1 MANTGLSDKEII
13 QTLKSSRDKEK
24 AFSLILKKYQESL
37 YWHIRKMVISHPDT
51 DDIMQN
57 SFLKIW
63 KGLDKFRGDSSLY
76 TWVYRI
82 ATNETF
88 TFLKKRNRQ
97 RAFSINEEESPF
109 ENTLNSDHRFNGTEL
124 QRMLQSFILKLPDK
138 QRLIFNMKYFDE
150 MKYEEIS
157 RITGTSVGSLK
168 ASYHHAVNKIK
179 DMFNNEVI

>member
-1 MANTGLSDKEII
+1 MTDTGLSDKKII
-13 QTLKSSRDKEK
+13 QTLKDSRDKER
-24 AFSLILKKYQESL
+24 AFSLILKKYQERL
-37 YWHIRKMVISHPDT
+37 YWYIRKMVISHDDT
-51 DDIMQN
+51 DDILQN

-63 KGLDKFRGDSSLY
+63 KGLDKFRGDSSIY

-88 TFLKKRNRQ
+88 TFLKTRDKQ
-97 RAFSINEEESPF
+97 RAFSINKEESSF
-109 ENTLNSDHRFNGTEL
+109 ENTLKSDHHFNGTEL
-124 QRMLQSFILKLPDK
+124 QRKLQSFILKLPDK

-179 DMFNNEVI
+179 DMFNNELI